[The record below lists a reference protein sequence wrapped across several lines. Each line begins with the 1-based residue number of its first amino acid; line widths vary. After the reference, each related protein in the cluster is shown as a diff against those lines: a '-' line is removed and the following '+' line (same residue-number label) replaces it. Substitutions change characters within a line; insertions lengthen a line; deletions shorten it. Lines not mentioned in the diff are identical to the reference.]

1 MSKKNAIKS
10 YRIYKIHR
18 KLIISNFWKQRQYI
32 LVYYS
37 VNFTYYQCNIQ
48 ITKTTKEEMNHVKHK
63 FF

>member
-1 MSKKNAIKS
+1 M
-10 YRIYKIHR
+10 RFVQFLFFRHT
-18 KLIISNFWKQRQYI
+18 